1 MGQDLTYSGT
11 VAAALEAAIHGLPAL
26 AMSLAVS
33 RADRVEDYQVAA
45 EIAIR
50 IAGKVLEE
58 GLPPLTILNVNVP
71 GVARFEDLRGI
82 RLTRQ
87 GVRIYRDQLN
97 HVDGGVV
104 RVEGQPPVG
113 NFDEIGTDIWA
124 VHRDFVSM
132 TPVHLDMTAHQ
143 FMATLDSWDLRL
155 P

>member
-1 MGQDLTYSGT
+1 M
-11 VAAALEAAIHGLPAL
+11 
-26 AMSLAVS
+26 
-33 RADRVEDYQVAA
+33 
-45 EIAIR
+45 
-50 IAGKVLEE
+50 
-58 GLPPLTILNVNVP
+58 
-71 GVARFEDLRGI
+71 
-82 RLTRQ
+82 
-87 GVRIYRDQLN
+87 
-97 HVDGGVV
+97 V